1 MKKFIKLLLV
11 VFLLSFT
18 TIGIN
23 ASEDI
28 ENPVGAVFSLEELES
43 GNRLVY
49 DNDEFN
55 YSIEVVKEV
64 VGISQKAFQTFS
76 LQNSTYTISYKS
88 LTEEISYK
96 VVVSNNSFTHIHSGS
111 YSVVGYFVESSSLRL
126 VSTKFATY
134 SFVNKLLLKQ
144 WTSSLD
150 AKINTSNELV
160 ITLVNNK

>member
-28 ENPVGAVFSLEELES
+28 ENPVGAAVFSLEELES

-49 DNDEFN
+49 DNYEFN
-55 YSIEVVKEV
+55 YSIEVVKEAV
-64 VGISQKAFQTFS
+64 DISQMALQTFS

-150 AKINTSNELV
+150 AKINSSNELV
-160 ITLVNNK
+160 IIF